1 MNYLKKSWLKLILI
15 SILSAILFAPTF
27 STMAL
32 AQADVDIN
40 NDNIIRLGGDVRI
53 LKDTVVDNAHAIG
66 GDVTIEEGA
75 RVRQTAIAIDGDVI
89 LQKNARVDGDA
100 YAVAGEVI
108 AEEGATISGSSSTLS
123 GWGVYGTKRRGIN
136 SFLVRYF
143 FGSAFHIFKII
154 IGAII
159 GVLIIKWRPN
169 FLHSIAVDINRYPLQ
184 SGLWGLCGLLDI
196 IVSIILLTITLIGIP
211 LLPLVGLMTYVAV
224 IIGTLGVALWL
235 GEKSMKDRDKSHI
248 QQFLMGM
255 LILGLIGFIP
265 LLGGLM
271 MSVVN
276 IFGFGALLFLLLDNN
291 RDTNSKRLGN

>member
-143 FGSAFHIFKII
+143 FGSAFHVSKII
-154 IGAII
+154 VGAIL
-159 GVLIIKWRPN
+159 GVLIIKRRPN
-169 FLHSIAVDINRYPLQ
+169 FLHSIAVALNRYPLQ
-184 SGLWGLCGLLDI
+184 SGFWGLCGLLAI
-196 IVSIILLTITLIGIP
+196 IVSIILLTLTLIGIP
-211 LLPLVGLMTYVAV
+211 LLPLIGLMTYVAV

-235 GEKSMKDRDKSHI
+235 GEKSMKDRYKTPV

-255 LILGLIGFIP
+255 LILGLIGLIP

-291 RDTNSKRLGN
+291 RDTKVLGN

>member
-1 MNYLKKSWLKLILI
+1 MKYSKIKWLTLPLI
-15 SILSAILFAPTF
+15 SIFSAILFAPIF
-27 STMAL
+27 STIAL
-32 AQADVDIN
+32 AQADIDIN
-40 NDNIIRLGGDVRI
+40 HENIIRLGGDVRVA
-53 LKDTVVDNAHAIG
+53 KNTVVDNAHAIG

-108 AEEGATISGSSSTLS
+108 AEEGATIAGSSGTLS

-143 FGSAFHIFKII
+143 FGSAFHVFKMIL
-154 IGAII
+154 GAIV

-169 FLHSIAVDINRYPLQ
+169 FLHKLATTINQYPLQ
-184 SGLWGLCGLLDI
+184 SGIWGLCGLLAI

-235 GEKSMKDRDKSHI
+235 GEKNMKDREKTPV

-255 LILGLIGFIP
+255 LILGLIGLIP

-271 MSVVN
+271 MSVAN
-276 IFGFGALLFLLLDNN
+276 IFGFGAFLFLLLDNN
-291 RDTNSKRLGN
+291 GDTNRKILGN

>member
-1 MNYLKKSWLKLILI
+1 MKYFRKSWLKLIVI
-15 SILSAILFAPTF
+15 SILSAILFAPIF
-27 STMAL
+27 STIAL
-32 AQADVDIN
+32 AQADIDIN

-53 LKDTVVDNAHAIG
+53 PKNTVVDNAHAIG

-108 AEEGATISGSSSTLS
+108 TEEGATITGSSGTLS

-154 IGAII
+154 VGAIV

-169 FLHSIAVDINRYPLQ
+169 FLHSIAVALNRYPLQ
-184 SGLWGLCGLLDI
+184 SGLWGLCGLLSI
-196 IVSIILLTITLIGIP
+196 IVLVILLTLTLIGIP
-211 LLPLVGLMTYVAV
+211 LLPVVGLMTYIAV
-224 IIGTLGVALWL
+224 ILGTLGVAMWL
-235 GEKSMKDRDKSHI
+235 GEQAMRHRELGAV
-248 QQFLMGM
+248 QQFLLGM
-255 LILGLIGFIP
+255 LILGLIGLIP

-271 MSVVN
+271 MSVIN
-276 IFGFGALLFLLLDNN
+276 IFGLGALLFLILANPRNTSMVKD
-291 RDTNSKRLGN
+291 